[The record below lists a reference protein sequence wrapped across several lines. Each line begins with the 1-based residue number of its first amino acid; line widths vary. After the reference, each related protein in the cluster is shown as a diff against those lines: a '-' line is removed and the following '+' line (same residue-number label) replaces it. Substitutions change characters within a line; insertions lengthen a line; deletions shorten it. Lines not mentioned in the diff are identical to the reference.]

1 MTRLG
6 VERAIRQDRGDRRI
20 GEASAPSAGL
30 ALDYR
35 LLYAYTCNMNAE
47 KSKQYDSG
55 CLCNALRRAS
65 RAVSRLF
72 DEELRHVG
80 LRMTRY
86 SLLSVLARSGQVR
99 QGELSGP
106 TSLDQ
111 TTLSRDLR
119 PLVAAGWVSVRSG
132 NDRREKLVAVTAAG
146 TAKLAEARPAW
157 ERAQG
162 RMRALLP
169 VGTRRRLLAILTE
182 IAKPTGEN

>member
-35 LLYAYTCNMNAE
+35 LLYVYTCNMNAE
-47 KSKQYDSG
+47 KSKQYDSR

-65 RAVSRLF
+65 RAASRLF
-72 DEELRHVG
+72 DEELRDVG
-80 LRMTRY
+80 LRMTQY
-86 SLLSVLARSGQVR
+86 SLLCVLTRAGQIR
-99 QGELSGP
+99 QGALSGP

-111 TTLSRDLR
+111 TTLSRGLR

-132 NDRREKLVAVTAAG
+132 NDRREKLLAVTAAG
-146 TAKLAEARPAW
+146 TAKLTEACPAW
-157 ERAQG
+157 ERAQA
-162 RMRALLP
+162 RVQALLP
-169 VGTRRRLLAILTE
+169 PGKRRRLLAILAE
-182 IAKPTGEN
+182 IAKLSRET